1 MNWQDADARD
11 RAAWFAFHGC
21 AVAEARA
28 KFETAVAEYART
40 LSACNA
46 TERDI
51 SAEDIAHQGLNYFD
65 AILAEEV
72 RRDLGV

>member
-28 KFETAVAEYART
+28 KFAAAVTEYART
-40 LSACNA
+40 LANCNA
-46 TERDI
+46 TERQL
-51 SAEDIAHQGLNYFD
+51 SAAQIFEQGLSYFD

-72 RRDLGV
+72 QRDLGV